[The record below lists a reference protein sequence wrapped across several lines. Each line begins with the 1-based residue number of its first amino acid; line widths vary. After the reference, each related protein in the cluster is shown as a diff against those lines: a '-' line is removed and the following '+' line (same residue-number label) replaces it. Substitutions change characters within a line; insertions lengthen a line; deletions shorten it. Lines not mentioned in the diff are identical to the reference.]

1 MSESQAPASNTDD
14 GRFGSA
20 LKWSFAMKW
29 GRQATTAAVRLVLMA
44 LLAVEDFGLV
54 GMAWLY
60 IMFLEMILDQGFGAA
75 LIQRKQL
82 DQRHMESVFWLV
94 FAVSIILSGVSILLS
109 DWWGAMNGEPRLG
122 TVICVMSVVLP
133 IQGLTT
139 VQVALLQRD
148 MDFRSLA
155 IRNSLAVLIGGAVGI
170 GLALQNFGVWAL
182 VAQQI
187 TTALCALV
195 LLWRLSDWR
204 PRLRFSWTAMKELL
218 GFSTGNFIAKVGVF
232 AGNRADEILI
242 GLFFGAFAVGL
253 YRSAMGLMSMIVD
266 LGTRAIGAAS
276 FPQFARS
283 QGDFVK
289 LRVDI
294 GFSVWLSATLM
305 MPALGLLAAVS
316 DALMDT
322 LGDRWS
328 GAAVVLQVLC
338 VVGVGQSITNLLA
351 PVLQGLGKARYLA
364 IVVWG
369 TTLLSNLAY
378 VSAGFA
384 AQGLDETLQPLIIA
398 FARGGLFLFI
408 FLPMTLIILRSVSG
422 YGFRDF
428 LGAIRSAAPAGLF
441 AFGAVFGIAALPQAE
456 SLPPFVLLVCEGFV
470 GGAVAAA
477 ILIGTDAR
485 LRGWIQQ
492 RLGRR
497 SIA

>member
-1 MSESQAPASNTDD
+1 MSESQASASDTGDA
-14 GRFGSA
+14 RFGNA

-29 GRQATTAAVRLVLMA
+29 GRQTTTAAVRLVLMA

-109 DWWGAMNGEPRLG
+109 GWWGAMNGEPRLG
-122 TVICVMSVVLP
+122 PVICALSIAIP

-155 IRNSLAVLIGGAVGI
+155 IRDFFAVLMGGSVGI
-170 GLALQNFGVWAL
+170 GLALRDFGVWAL

-187 TTALCALV
+187 TTALCSLV
-195 LLWRLSDWR
+195 LLWRLSAWR
-204 PRLRFSWTAMKELL
+204 PRLRFSWTATKELL
-218 GFSTGNFIAKVGVF
+218 GFSTGNFIAKLGVF

-266 LGTRAIGAAS
+266 LGTRAIAAAS

-283 QGDFVK
+283 QDDFVK

-294 GFSVWLSATLM
+294 GFCVWLSATLM
-305 MPALGLLAAVS
+305 MPALGVLAGLS
-316 DALMDT
+316 DALMAT
-322 LGDRWS
+322 LGDRWA
-328 GAAVVLQVLC
+328 GAAIVLQVLC

-351 PVLQGLGKARYLA
+351 PVLQSLGKARYLA

-378 VSAGFA
+378 ISAGFG

-398 FARGGLFLFI
+398 LARGGLFLFI
-408 FLPMTLIILRSVSG
+408 FLPMTLIILRSVAG
-422 YGFRDF
+422 YRIRDF
-428 LGAIRSAAPAGLF
+428 LAAIRSAAPAGLL
-441 AFGAVFGIAALPQAE
+441 AFGAIFGVSALPAVQ
-456 SLPPFVLLVCEGFV
+456 SLPAFAVLACEGIV
-470 GGAVAAA
+470 GGGVALAV
-477 ILIGTDAR
+477 LIGTDAQLRAR
-485 LRGWIQQ
+485 LQQ
-492 RLGRR
+492 QLGRR
-497 SIA
+497 SVA